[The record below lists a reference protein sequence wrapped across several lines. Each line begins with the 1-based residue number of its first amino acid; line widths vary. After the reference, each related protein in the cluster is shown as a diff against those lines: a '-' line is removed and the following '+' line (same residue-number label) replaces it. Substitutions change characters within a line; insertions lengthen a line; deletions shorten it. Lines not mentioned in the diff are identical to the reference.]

1 MVVAIGDAAIETQQ
15 GDISQAHVDAVVNA
29 ANNYLWMGAGV
40 AGALKRA
47 GGIQIET
54 EAVAQGPIE
63 VGEVVVTSAG
73 ALPAKYVIHAAVMG
87 QDLQTDDSKIRRAT
101 QNSLIR
107 ARELE
112 ITSIAFPAL
121 GTGVGGF
128 PAEIAADAMIS
139 ECVSFIETGSA
150 PSLKRIL
157 FVLFAQDVL
166 AAFEKQLHGRN
177 RN

>member
-1 MVVAIGDAAIETQQ
+1 
-15 GDISQAHVDAVVNA
+15 
-29 ANNYLWMGAGV
+29 
-40 AGALKRA
+40 
-47 GGIQIET
+47 
-54 EAVAQGPIE
+54 
-63 VGEVVVTSAG
+63 
-73 ALPAKYVIHAAVMG
+73 IHAAVMG
-87 QDLQTDDSKIRRAT
+87 QDLQTDDSKISRAT
-101 QNSLIR
+101 RNSLIR

-128 PAEIAADAMIS
+128 PAEIAADAMIN

-157 FVLFAQDVL
+157 FVLFSTDVL